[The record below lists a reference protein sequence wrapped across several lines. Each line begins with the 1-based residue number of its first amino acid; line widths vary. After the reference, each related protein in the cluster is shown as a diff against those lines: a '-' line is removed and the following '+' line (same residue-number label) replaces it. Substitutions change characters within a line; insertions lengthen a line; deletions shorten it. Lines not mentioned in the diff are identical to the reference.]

1 MNQTDVAIIGAGPV
15 GLTLANLLGVRG
27 LSVRIIEKKPE
38 PYDLPRAIHF
48 DGEAMRV
55 FQATGLAEEVLAH
68 THVGV
73 GMLFKNADDE
83 VLIDWSR
90 AQEIGPMGW
99 HESYRF
105 HPGLEDA
112 LRRGLDR
119 FPHVELT
126 SGVAVADLNS
136 ATGDLTLEGG
146 DRLSANFVVGCDGAD
161 SFTRRAAGLPLKDL
175 GFQERWL
182 VADARLK
189 RPRPDLGD
197 YSIQFCDAENP
208 ATYVRGTKDRR
219 RWEIRMDQTKGDPD
233 DQAIW
238 SLLSRWITPE
248 DAELERAAVYTFRSA
263 VVDRWREGRVL
274 IAGDA
279 AHQMPPFMGQ
289 GMCAGVRDVSNLA
302 WKLDHAIRGGD
313 DSILDSYGSERA
325 EHVTEFIDL
334 TMRLG
339 KLINQTATGEAPKGQ
354 MKSIWPGLGPGLGA
368 RDEVVGRL
376 APQPRLANGKLADE
390 AAKGGFYVLSRL
402 HFDAPVPVFVDAA
415 DWLAENDLF
424 AVLVRPDAYV
434 LSSAPTEAEVAG
446 MLETGVVAQII
457 SNSER
462 ALPETEFRRCVRNL
476 GG

>member
-1 MNQTDVAIIGAGPV
+1 MTDIAIIGAGPV

-27 LSVRIIEKKPE
+27 LSVRVIEKRPE

-55 FQATGLAEEVLAH
+55 FQATGLAKEVLVH

-73 GMLFKNADDE
+73 GMLFRNTDDE

-105 HPGLEDA
+105 HQPGLEGA

-126 SGVAVADLNS
+126 SGAAVADLNA
-136 ATGDLTLEGG
+136 ATGDLRLDDGK
-146 DRLSANFVVGCDGAD
+146 RLSASFIVGCDGAE
-161 SFTRRAAGLPLKDL
+161 SFTRSASGLSLEDL

-182 VADARLK
+182 VVDATLL

-208 ATYVRGTKDRR
+208 ATYVRGTGDRR
-219 RWEIRMDQTKGDPD
+219 RWEIRLDQSKSDPD
-233 DQAIW
+233 EEAIW
-238 SLLSRWITPE
+238 ALLSRWITPD
-248 DAELERAAVYTFRSA
+248 DAALERAAVYTFRSA
-263 VVDRWREGRVL
+263 VARRWREGRVM

-302 WKLDHAIRGGD
+302 WKLDHAVRTGD
-313 DSILDSYGSERA
+313 DAVLDTYGSERA
-325 EHVTEFIDL
+325 AHVTEFIDL

-339 KLINQTATGEAPKGQ
+339 KLINQTSSGEAPKGQ

-368 RDEVVGRL
+368 RDEIAGRL
-376 APQPRLANGKLADE
+376 VPQPRSSTGVLADD
-390 AAKGGFYVLSRL
+390 AARGQFYVLSRRS
-402 HFDAPVPVFVDAA
+402 FDASIPVFVDAA
-415 DWLAENDLF
+415 GWLAETDLF

-434 LSSAPTEAEVAG
+434 LSSARTEADVPN
-446 MLETGVVAQII
+446 MLEDHKTLL
-457 SNSER
+457 S
-462 ALPETEFRRCVRNL
+462 
-476 GG
+476 

>member
-1 MNQTDVAIIGAGPV
+1 MTDVAIIGAGPV

-27 LSVRIIEKKPE
+27 LSVQVIEKRPE

-68 THVGV
+68 THIGV

-90 AQEIGPMGW
+90 AQDIGSMGW

-105 HPGLEDA
+105 HQPGLEDA

-119 FPHVELT
+119 FSHVELT
-126 SGVAVADLNS
+126 SGVEVTDLDA
-136 ATGDLTLEGG
+136 ATGAL
-146 DRLSANFVVGCDGAD
+146 RLSNGEGLSASYVIGCDGAD
-161 SFTRRAAGLPLKDL
+161 SFTRSAADLPLDDL

-182 VADARLK
+182 VVDAVLK

-208 ATYVRGTKDRR
+208 STYVRGTKDRR
-219 RWEIRMDQTKGDPD
+219 RWEIRLDQTKADPD
-233 DQAIW
+233 DKAIW
-238 SLLSRWITPE
+238 ALLSRWITPK

-263 VVDRWREGRVL
+263 VAGRWREGRVL

-302 WKLDHAIRGGD
+302 WKLDHAVKTGD
-313 DSILDSYGSERA
+313 DAILDSYGSERA
-325 EHVTEFIDL
+325 SHVTKFIDL

-339 KLINQTATGEAPKGQ
+339 KLINQTATGGTLQGQ
-354 MKSIWPGLGPGLGA
+354 MKSIWPGLGPGLGE
-368 RDEVVGRL
+368 RDEIAGRL
-376 APQPRLANGKLADE
+376 APQPFVAGGMLADD
-390 AAKGGFYVLSRL
+390 AAKGGFYVLAQRR
-402 HFDAPVPVFVDAA
+402 FEACFEVYTEAA
-415 DWLAENDLF
+415 EWLRDNDLF
-424 AVLVRPDAYV
+424 AVLVRPDGYV
-434 LSSAPTEAEVAG
+434 LRTARTEAEAEQ
-446 MLETGVVAQII
+446 MLE
-457 SNSER
+457 R
-462 ALPETEFRRCVRNL
+462 HRVRFSAPDWVRTVR
-476 GG
+476 

>member
-1 MNQTDVAIIGAGPV
+1 MTDVAIIGAGPV

-27 LSVRIIEKKPE
+27 SSVRVIEKRPE

-73 GMLFKNADDE
+73 GMLFKNADDD

-105 HPGLEDA
+105 HQPGLESA
-112 LRRGLDR
+112 LRSGLDR

-126 SGVAVADLNS
+126 SGAAVVDLNT
-136 ATGDLTLEGG
+136 ATGDLWLDDGK
-146 DRLSANFVVGCDGAD
+146 RLSSSYIVGCDGAE
-161 SFTRRAAGLPLKDL
+161 SFTRSASGLPLVDL

-182 VADARLK
+182 VVDATLL

-208 ATYVRGTKDRR
+208 ATYVRGTGDRR
-219 RWEIRMDQTKGDPD
+219 RWEIRLDQSKSDPD
-233 DQAIW
+233 DEAIW
-238 SLLSRWITPE
+238 ALLSRWITPD
-248 DAELERAAVYTFRSA
+248 DAALERAAVYTFRSA
-263 VVDRWREGRVL
+263 VAGRWREDRVM

-302 WKLDHAIRGGD
+302 WKLDHALRTGED
-313 DSILDSYGSERA
+313 AILDSYGSERA
-325 EHVTEFIDL
+325 AHVTEFIDL

-339 KLINQTATGEAPKGQ
+339 KLINQTSSGEAPKGQ
-354 MKSIWPGLGPGLGA
+354 MKSIWPGLGPGLGE
-368 RDEVVGRL
+368 RDDVAGRL
-376 APQPRLANGKLADE
+376 APQPRLPNGVLADD
-390 AAKGGFYVLSRL
+390 ATKGQFYALSRRP
-402 HFDAPVPVFVDAA
+402 FDAPVPVFVDAA
-415 DWLAENDLF
+415 GWLAENNLF

-434 LSSAPTEAEVAG
+434 LSSARTEADVAN
-446 MLETGVVAQII
+446 MLEAYK
-457 SNSER
+457 
-462 ALPETEFRRCVRNL
+462 ALFS
-476 GG
+476 

>member
-1 MNQTDVAIIGAGPV
+1 MTDVAIIGAGPV

-27 LSVRIIEKKPE
+27 LSVRVIEKRAQ

-55 FQATGLAEEVLAH
+55 FQATGLADQVLAH

-73 GMLFKNADDE
+73 GMLFKNAADE

-105 HPGLEDA
+105 HQPGLEDA

-119 FPHVELT
+119 FAHVGLT
-126 SGVAVADLNS
+126 SGVEVTGLDA
-136 ATGDLTLEGG
+136 ATGAMTLSTGEA
-146 DRLSANFVVGCDGAD
+146 LCASNVIGCDGAD
-161 SFTRRAAGLPLKDL
+161 SFTRRAASLPLKDL

-182 VADARLK
+182 VVDAVLK

-208 ATYVRGTKDRR
+208 STYVRGTEDRR
-219 RWEIRMDQTKGDPD
+219 RWEIRLDQDRPDPD
-233 DQAIW
+233 DAAIW
-238 SLLSRWITPE
+238 ALLSRWITPE

-263 VVDRWREGRVL
+263 VATRWREGRVL

-289 GMCAGVRDVSNLA
+289 GMCAGVRDVANLA
-302 WKLDHAIRGGD
+302 WKLDHAIATGD
-313 DSILDSYGSERA
+313 DAILDSYGSERA
-325 EHVTEFIDL
+325 SHVTEFIDL

-339 KLINQTATGEAPKGQ
+339 KLINQTATGGAPQGQ
-354 MKSIWPGLGPGLGA
+354 MKSIWPGLGPGLGD
-368 RDEVVGRL
+368 RDDLAGRL
-376 APQPRLANGKLADE
+376 APQPRIANGVLADD
-390 AAKGGFYVLSRL
+390 AARGQFYVLAQRRFEAAVEV
-402 HFDAPVPVFVDAA
+402 FDEAA
-415 DWLAENDLF
+415 DWLRDNDVF
-424 AVLVRPDAYV
+424 AVLVRPDGYV
-434 LSSAPTEAEVAG
+434 FGAAKDQAGAADLLSDCQVGLQTHRTRP
-446 MLETGVVAQII
+446 
-457 SNSER
+457 
-462 ALPETEFRRCVRNL
+462 L
-476 GG
+476 G